1 MDMQVEI
8 RTNFRRAARILK
20 DDRGFRRA
28 AARMPKPVP
37 WDWARP
43 RLMPLLAQPCIDMPG
58 EERIR
63 TVAAMGCAIEFGIDL
78 GGHFPIVD
86 RVVAER
92 WECSVEQ
99 LRDAAMENLARRAAI
114 IQTTA
119 VQHAVMS
126 GRAFRML
133 QAPAGCGSSVLLV
146 PDQIK
151 RLFGVHDQVLAA
163 PGRHTLLSFPMD
175 APTLSVA
182 EIAVEVEQSELTPLF
197 LDPFALYDGEVIWE
211 GDDAYDDV
219 DDDWPDA
226 G

>member
-1 MDMQVEI
+1 MQVEI
-8 RTNFRRAARILK
+8 RTNFRRTARIIK
-20 DDRGFRRA
+20 DDRAFRRA
-28 AARMPKPVP
+28 AARMPKPVS

-58 EERIR
+58 EQRIR
-63 TVAAMGCAIEFGIDL
+63 TVAAIGCAIEFGIDL

-99 LRDAAMENLARRAAI
+99 LRDAALENLARRAAI

-126 GRAFRML
+126 GRSFRML
-133 QAPAGCGSSVLLV
+133 QAPPGCASSLLLV
-146 PDQIK
+146 PEQIK
-151 RLFGVHDQVLAA
+151 RLFGPQDQILAA

-175 APTLSVA
+175 APTMAVA
-182 EIAVEVEQSELTPLF
+182 EIAVDLEMSELMPLF
-197 LDPFALYDGEVIWE
+197 LDPFAMYDGEVIWE
-211 GDDAYDDV
+211 GDHGMDEDD
-219 DDDWPDA
+219 DDDWRDA

>member
-1 MDMQVEI
+1 
-8 RTNFRRAARILK
+8 
-20 DDRGFRRA
+20 
-28 AARMPKPVP
+28 
-37 WDWARP
+37 
-43 RLMPLLAQPCIDMPG
+43 MPLLAQPCIDLPG

-63 TVAAMGCAIEFGIDL
+63 VVGRPGCAIEFGIDL

-86 RVVAER
+86 RIVAER

-99 LRDAAMENLARRAAI
+99 LRDAALENLARRAAI
-114 IQTTA
+114 VQTTA

-133 QAPAGCGSSVLLV
+133 QAPAGCASSLLLV
-146 PDQIK
+146 PEQIK
-151 RLFGVHDQVLAA
+151 RLFGRQDQILAA

-175 APTLSVA
+175 APTLAVP
-182 EIAVEVEQSELTPLF
+182 EIAVEVEVSELMPLF
-197 LDPFALYDGEVIWE
+197 LAPFALCDGEVIWE
-211 GDDAYDDV
+211 GDHGMEEED

>member
-1 MDMQVEI
+1 MQVEI
-8 RTNFRRAARILK
+8 RTNFRRTARIIK
-20 DDRGFRRA
+20 DDRAFRRA
-28 AARMPKPVP
+28 AARMPKPVS

-43 RLMPLLAQPCIDMPG
+43 RLMPLLAQPCIDLPG
-58 EERIR
+58 EQRIR
-63 TVAAMGCAIEFGIDL
+63 TVAAIGCAIEFGIDL

-92 WECSVEQ
+92 WESSVEQ
-99 LRDAAMENLARRAAI
+99 LRDAALENLGRRAAI
-114 IQTTA
+114 IQPTA

-133 QAPAGCGSSVLLV
+133 QAPAGCASSLLLV
-146 PDQIK
+146 PEQIK
-151 RLFGVHDQVLAA
+151 RLFGAQDQILAA

-175 APTLSVA
+175 APTMAVA
-182 EIAVEVEQSELTPLF
+182 EIAVDVEMGELMPLF
-197 LDPFALYDGEVIWE
+197 LDPFALCDGEVIWE
-211 GDDAYDDV
+211 GDHWIDED